1 MARSVVP
8 TVVLDTRDGDEVT
21 AQSIGS
27 LPSELS
33 DRSNSAPQ
41 VVIIEACGNQF
52 DKLLYQINRWPSAVI
67 SKCLNLVGI
76 QIEAASAATV
86 TQTFTLSNP
95 QPADTVIPAGTQVQL
110 SDGTV
115 TFETLDDLTIS
126 AYTNQAG
133 TISTTAG
140 SATVTGSGTSFTS
153 DLIGQKIEVT
163 RDSGVWYIVSA
174 VGGTT
179 TLTIS
184 TTAAATVSGASW
196 RSGPYTGTVAA
207 QSTTTGLDTNAAATE
222 LDTLVSSPANVAST
236 SNAAAAAGGT
246 DEEDTD
252 EAIARA
258 QSEFAARDVACSATD
273 YEVHARRVLG
283 EGSRAVARAG
293 YNVNTASSSY
303 VTLAVLSPTW
313 TTSSPSTTQE
323 RASVTRDLAGRIFVG
338 SNFVDVSANITSFNT
353 SGATPSVCVYRKSNF
368 DETTVKINVAA
379 AINDWLSP
387 NTYPWEPSAYTNG
400 YRPIYLTD
408 LIDVVESAEGV
419 DRVELLSASGSL
431 VPCIGMNYRTASNNI
446 TFTNASTSATCNAG
460 DSANM
465 TAGKTVLV
473 DSTNKKAYLV
483 TAISMST
490 TLTLHT
496 AFTGSSGAVAAV
508 PFFTPADTNLTDWT
522 YLPYSNLSV
531 DEDSPAASIFVVGSV

>member
-27 LPSELS
+27 FPSELS
-33 DRSNSAPQ
+33 DRSNSNPA
-41 VVIIEACGNQF
+41 VVFVEACGNQF
-52 DKLLYQINRWPSAVI
+52 DKFLYQLNRWPDAVVT
-67 SKCLNLVGI
+67 KCLNLVGV
-76 QIEAASAATV
+76 QVEDATAATA
-86 TQTFTLSNP
+86 TLTFTLSNP
-95 QPADTVIPAGTQVQL
+95 QPADTVIAEGTEVQT
-110 SDGTV
+110 SDGSV
-115 TFETLDDLTIS
+115 TFATLDDLTIS
-126 AYTNQAG
+126 AYTEQSG
-133 TISTTAG
+133 TISTTSG
-140 SATVTGSGTSFTS
+140 SATVTGSSTSFTS
-153 DLIGQKIEVT
+153 ALIGQKIEVT
-163 RDSGVWYIVSA
+163 RGSGVWYIVSA
-174 VGGTT
+174 VGGST

-196 RSGPYTGTVAA
+196 RSGPYTGTVTA
-207 QSTTTGLDTNAAATE
+207 QATTTGLDTNAAATE
-222 LDTLVSSPANVAST
+222 IDTLASSPANVSSV
-236 SNAAAAAGGT
+236 SNASAAAGGA
-246 DEEDTD
+246 DEETTAA
-252 EAIARA
+252 AIARA
-258 QSEFAARDVACSATD
+258 PSEFAARDVACSATD

-283 EGSRAVARAG
+283 TNSRAVARAG
-293 YNVNTASSSY
+293 YNVTTAASGY
-303 VTLAVLSPTW
+303 VTVALLSPTW
-313 TTSSPSTTQE
+313 TTSSPATTQE
-323 RASVTRDLAGRIFVG
+323 RADVVRDLAGRVFVG
-338 SNFVDVSANITSFNT
+338 STLVDVAASITSFNG
-353 SGATPSVCVYRKSNF
+353 SGTTPSVCVYRKSNF
-368 DETTVKINVAA
+368 DETTVKVNVAA

-387 NTYPWEPSAYTNG
+387 NTYPWEPSAYANG

-446 TFTNASTSATCNAG
+446 TFTASSTSATCNAG

-473 DSTNKKAYLV
+473 DTTNKRAYLV

-496 AFTGSSGAVAAV
+496 AWTGSSGAVAAV

-531 DEDSPAASIFVVGSV
+531 DEDDPAASIFVVGSV